1 MTRMQRIWI
10 AGLALALLATAAV
23 AQDEPSLGDVAR
35 KQRHEHEKDAHSPKK
50 VITND
55 QIPSRPPSAEESS
68 SAAGEESSLK
78 NTPALERQD
87 SAEHWKHVIQ
97 EQKEAIASN
106 QKRLDEFK
114 ASIHFVEANRY
125 SNGVRYN
132 EEQLRRQKEAERGE
146 KQLEEQKKKLA
157 DMQEAAR
164 RQGFGSA
171 VYDP

>member
-1 MTRMQRIWI
+1 MRSIWI
-10 AGLALALLATAAV
+10 AGLALTVLSAAAV
-23 AQDEPSLGDVAR
+23 AQDQPSLGDVAR
-35 KQRHEHEKDAHSPKK
+35 KQRENEKKSHSPKK

-55 QIPSRPPSAEESS
+55 EIPSHPPSAEENS
-68 SAAGEESSLK
+68 SAGSEESSAE
-78 NTPALERQD
+78 NTPALQRQD
-87 SAEHWKHVIQ
+87 SAEHLKATILGIKHVI
-97 EQKEAIASN
+97 ADN
-106 QKRLDEFK
+106 QKHLDEFK

-132 EEQLRRQKEAERGE
+132 EEQLRRQKEADRAE

-157 DMQEAAR
+157 DLQEQAR

>member
-1 MTRMQRIWI
+1 MRTIWI
-10 AGLALALLATAAV
+10 AGIALACLAGV
-23 AQDEPSLGDVAR
+23 AWAQAEPSLGDVAR
-35 KQRHEHEKDAHSPKK
+35 QQRQREKEAHRPAK

-55 QIPSRPPSAEESS
+55 EIPSQPPSAEESS
-68 SAAGEESSLK
+68 SAADQSSKDNTAERREETG
-78 NTPALERQD
+78 NR
-87 SAEHWKHVIQ
+87 WKHLIQ
-97 EQKEAIASN
+97 EQKSAIASN
-106 QKRLDEFK
+106 QKRLEEFK

-132 EEQLRRQKEAERGE
+132 EAQLQRQKEAERAE
-146 KQLEEQKKKLA
+146 KQLDEQKKKLA